1 MNEKLATTL
10 DKLRTNPKLELF
22 VAGLTLVSVI
32 LALLVYFPQIDT
44 KNYMPSIY
52 TFDFVVVII
61 LALDFYARMKA
72 SDEEEHFIAYQQ

>member
-1 MNEKLATTL
+1 MNAKLTTTL

-22 VAGLTLVSVI
+22 VSGLTLASVI
-32 LALLVYFPQIDT
+32 IALLVYFPQIDT

-52 TFDFVVVII
+52 TFDFVVVIV

-72 SDEEEHFIAYQQ
+72 SKQGLDMF